1 MSNTRG
7 CFVKSGG
14 PQLNLTN
21 HTDALHSPHLG
32 GVNNGVNSASLCA
45 GVGHCAN
52 CPPTS
57 WQVSLLTC
65 SASFRIAIWKCPP
78 PPRTLVPICHMPS
91 KVESAM
97 PTCHYATCHSCQH
110 AMCLQH
116 SAIPGQW
123 PHAICL
129 QHATTYA
136 YHMCRAGSCCHLSSS
151 FPGISF
157 HCCCHRPPNIEL
169 QRRPTLAC
177 GPHICYRNRTC

>member
-45 GVGHCAN
+45 GVEHCAD

-65 SASFRIAIWKCPP
+65 CAAFRIAIWTCPP

-110 AMCLQH
+110 AMCH
-116 SAIPGQW
+116 N
-123 PHAICL
+123 
-129 QHATTYA
+129 
-136 YHMCRAGSCCHLSSS
+136 MCRAGSCCHLSSS